1 MNTAVKNRRPLSLRR
16 SPWVLAL
23 ACAVG
28 LQVGSSAA
36 SAQVLIGDGVSRPAE
51 ELFIGQTGYTR
62 PAGSTELVLSG
73 DPART
78 GESRNS
84 HISAMAKYGISD
96 HLQIQG
102 MVPLDIADRSSN
114 FTAQTGISR
123 FQVGASYRMT
133 ADESPI
139 AVTGAMDI
147 EAPLS
152 GTSHDV
158 TGDRP
163 SAGPTYK
170 PQLIAAMGSGPVT
183 VHANA
188 QAELGQPTR
197 AINYNVGS
205 QYSLGSSWV
214 PSLELNAR
222 STENQ
227 RSEYYVTPGVTYK
240 FSDRAQLGAGAAV
253 GLNNQSQDV
262 QVMAKFSMQLP

>member
-1 MNTAVKNRRPLSLRR
+1 MNTAKSNRRPLSIRR

-23 ACAVG
+23 ACALG

-36 SAQVLIGDGVSRPAE
+36 SAQVLIGDGVNRPSE
-51 ELFIGQTGYTR
+51 ELMIGQTVYTQ
-62 PAGSTELVLSG
+62 PSGSTQLIVGASQ
-73 DPART
+73 ART
-78 GESRNS
+78 GDVRNS
-84 HISAMAKYGISD
+84 HISARGEYGVTD
-96 HLQIQG
+96 RFQVQG
-102 MVPLDIADRSSN
+102 EVPLDITDRSSN
-114 FTAQTGISR
+114 FTAQSGISR
-123 FQVGASYRMT
+123 FQVGASYALT
-133 ADESPI
+133 APSSPI

-152 GTSHDV
+152 GSSNNV

-188 QAELGQPTR
+188 QAELGQPSR

-205 QYSLGSSWV
+205 QFSLGSWV
-214 PSLELNAR
+214 PSLEMNAR

-240 FSDRAQLGAGAAV
+240 FSDRAELGAGVAV
-253 GLNNQSQDV
+253 GLNDQSQTT
-262 QVMAKFSMQLP
+262 QLMAKFNMRLP